1 MSSGCLAGG
10 TVFTAYQW
18 LSEPMHGGQAAKSAE
33 LSQSKDKMPAN
44 GPVKLFRAK
53 SKALA
58 KAVALKQLATDW
70 L

>member
-1 MSSGCLAGG
+1 
-10 TVFTAYQW
+10 
-18 LSEPMHGGQAAKSAE
+18 MHGGQAAKSAE